1 MPNAATLPTLSRNP
15 EKHMTKEDESQAQT
29 TEAYENLEFTNV
41 KNGAT
46 GIIQSIEADAEAYEN
61 LEFTNVKNGATGTIQ
76 SIEAEGKKF
85 QEETQAQ
92 IRELTNTLR
101 IKEGVIRS
109 TEAKLE
115 EEKRKSSQLQR
126 ELNDSL
132 RAKEAAI
139 QSAKDVQDEMRISF
153 QQQRE
158 VKAELTTL
166 LRVKEDIIKARNDEV
181 QAKVFEIQMKSK
193 QIAKLQQKVKEG
205 EETSSNISKKTWNIP
220 RAQIQGISKQEIGHG
235 AWGVVYSG
243 TFQQEPVAIKYAHKD
258 LLHTTT
264 IEMLKREV
272 MIMVNIQHPNLVR
285 FVGAVFDNAVERG
298 RDMPIILSELMDMN
312 LRTAYKKKNLSSSLI
327 SIFRD
332 VAYALHYLHQ
342 HRHPIIHRDV
352 SAPNVLL
359 KSLRSGDYQ
368 AKVSDFGSANLVK
381 QSTTAGA
388 GAIVYCAPEMFP
400 NEDITAPPQPQ
411 TTKVDV
417 FSYGILLLE
426 VIVRE
431 IPNPATRYTML
442 QQVKDKCQQ
451 ELVVQ
456 CTKPLPSDRPA
467 MTDILDSLHKMH

>member
-1 MPNAATLPTLSRNP
+1 MRKTSL
-15 EKHMTKEDESQAQT
+15 
-29 TEAYENLEFTNV
+29 YF
-41 KNGAT
+41 
-46 GIIQSIEADAEAYEN
+46 I
-61 LEFTNVKNGATGTIQ
+61 
-76 SIEAEGKKF
+76 

-92 IRELTNTLR
+92 IRKLINALH

-109 TEAKLE
+109 TETKLE

-126 ELNDSL
+126 ELNDAL
-132 RAKEAAI
+132 QHKEAAI

-158 VKAELTTL
+158 AEAQVRELSTSL
-166 LRVKEDIIKARNDEV
+166 QVKEDVIKARNDEV
-181 QAKVFEIQMKSK
+181 QAKVFEIQRKSE

-205 EETSSNISKKTWNIP
+205 EETSSNISKKSWNIP
-220 RAQIQGISKQEIGHG
+220 RAQIQSISKKVIGHG

-264 IEMLKREV
+264 IDMLKREV
-272 MIMVNIQHPNLVR
+272 MIMANIQHPNLVR

-342 HRHPIIHRDV
+342 HRQPIIHRDV

-359 KSLRSGDYQ
+359 KSLRHGGYQ

-400 NEDITAPPQPQ
+400 NEDITAPSQPQ

-426 VIVRE
+426 VIGKE
-431 IPNPATRYTML
+431 IPNPATRYIML
-442 QQVKDKCQQ
+442 QQIKDRCQR
-451 ELVVQ
+451 ELIVQ

-467 MTDILDSLHKMH
+467 MTDILDSLHKIH